1 MPASAYVTQGNPVK
15 HEGSEI
21 NAKAQPQ
28 FSLVALCAGQ
38 LLLQLVTDEH
48 PQLLRCW
55 AGHATELDK
64 LAGEALPAT
73 SKLHAAI
80 ARLWCPSARQ
90 YLQCLPVRNSIARL
104 VRLASQLHNA
114 LLPAGWRD
122 LACHS

>member
-1 MPASAYVTQGNPVK
+1 MK

-21 NAKAQPQ
+21 HAKAQPQ

-38 LLLQLVTDEH
+38 LLLQLVTDKH

-55 AGHATELDK
+55 AGHAAELDK

-80 ARLWCPSARQ
+80 ARLCCPSARQ
-90 YLQCLPVRNSIARL
+90 YLQCLPVQNNIAML
-104 VRLASQLHNA
+104 VRLGS
-114 LLPAGWRD
+114 
-122 LACHS
+122 